1 MKKKPKCKKWHSND
15 VMPRED
21 RGCIFEVNNNDRKL
35 FFIGYRRGDF
45 VVKYNGYY
53 ELDMK
58 SIVRWCYIDLN

>member
-21 RGCIFEVNNNDRKL
+21 RGCIFEVNNNDKKL
-35 FFIGYRRGDF
+35 FFIGYRQGDF

-58 SIVRWCYIDLN
+58 LIVRWCYIDLN

>member
-15 VMPRED
+15 VMPCEN